1 MNEEP
6 HKSPVFGTGPETE
19 VEQSTEKNTT
29 ETETKVE
36 KAKDISDAASPQ
48 QFSAPPDSLS
58 AKDVHL
64 SGPVEEISQEPKE
77 GVKASDSDPPADWFE
92 PLEDDEEE
100 DDDAKSW
107 DMPNSFFIGRGDPKE
122 ENQAGSDKP
131 LKKKIL
137 VHVPRRKRTHPDE
150 GWMDCLALGEGWKRK
165 EVVRRSGSS
174 IGQKDVYY
182 MSPDGERVRSKVEL
196 ASVLDGTDL
205 SSFDYKS
212 GKYYNGEMPIR
223 NRTKRKIREHSSSES
238 SWMERGEGADT
249 PDSHHRLTPSQVPK
263 LPQSNHTSQ
272 STSIVKGS
280 PNQCPQ
286 NRYPV
291 EPKIKL
297 PPPTSSSSKV
307 LPAINGEIGTEE
319 SPLVCSKCGVS
330 FIGTWYD
337 RQRKRPCCPS
347 CWASSKTRE
356 HPLIRFRKWIPCG
369 QCVAC
374 RNTVNCGQCA
384 NCKHGLQSPETRK
397 RTCRKR
403 KCICPIR
410 KQSHVIGNFVAQKP
424 QNDIPDPF
432 EDNMGF
438 QHQSLKNNDSD
449 NFSVNVDVD
458 DEEELSTDDDDDR
471 HLLPFQ
477 MEDNDHGPP
486 EGSPQ
491 GARPRPYY
499 TYSRKANI
507 KKIKGSQIGLDDND
521 EDESNLQSRN
531 WILQPAS
538 SSKQFYDLNLK
549 NQSPVQVTNVDP
561 VCWNGIPGSRAQ
573 HISNRNGSELAQ
585 QSRLGGEKSDIV
597 GDVKKHVEEED
608 DEDDEDD
615 EEEEDEEEEEDDD
628 DFPMITQIFSLADN
642 PGSGSG
648 ANMESQLLK
657 LLKALRTSVMPI
669 LWYALLMEGPQVQ
682 LIQCSKQSSMVD
694 TVVMI
699 DPGFHYQVTVQKQ
712 PLLVTH
718 PLYDNHPPRLTS
730 VTEVV
735 SLLLD
740 LDKYVVCQ
748 GLPCQEPPNKKEP
761 IILKRAATCD
771 FLVKK
776 NVNICTNCKALCG

>member
-356 HPLIRFRKWIPCG
+356 HPLIRFRK
-369 QCVAC
+369 
-374 RNTVNCGQCA
+374 
-384 NCKHGLQSPETRK
+384 
-397 RTCRKR
+397 
-403 KCICPIR
+403 
-410 KQSHVIGNFVAQKP
+410 
-424 QNDIPDPF
+424 
-432 EDNMGF
+432 
-438 QHQSLKNNDSD
+438 HQSLKNNDSD